1 MKSSSRLLEFPTS
14 GSATPSGPFGSTLAE
29 AALRLSVIRVT
40 WAVPWVTSVTR
51 PTRPSPLTTGS
62 LVATPS
68 PEPESMVTV
77 EYQTVGERPITRAV
91 TGV

>member
-1 MKSSSRLLEFPTS
+1 MKSSSRLLGLPTS

-29 AALRLSVIRVT
+29 TALRWSVISVT
-40 WAVPWVTSVTR
+40 SAVPWVTSVTR
-51 PTRPSPLTTGS
+51 PTSPSPLTTGS
-62 LVATPS
+62 LICTPA
-68 PEPESMVTV
+68 PEPLSIVTV